1 MSIVEIVFLAFALGV
16 DCLVVSFSQGLI
28 FTSNR
33 FKNSLALALT
43 MGLSQGLMPCIGYTG
58 ADVISKYVEPFS
70 QWIVFAIFM
79 VLGLKFIFEAFGEKE
94 DNEISCLG
102 FKCLVG
108 MGIATSIDALV
119 AGASLNFSKT
129 SLVIPALII
138 GFASFIM
145 SLFGFWSGNK
155 LKNLSSKYLEIT
167 GGLILIFLALKSV
180 IF

>member
-1 MSIVEIVFLAFALGV
+1 MSVVEIIFLAFALGV

-28 FTSNR
+28 FTSSR
-33 FKNSLALALT
+33 LKNSLALALT
-43 MGLSQGLMPCIGYTG
+43 MGLSQGLMPCVGYVG

-79 VLGLKFIFEAFGEKE
+79 VLGLKFIFEAFNEKE
-94 DNEISCLG
+94 ENEICCLG
-102 FKCLVG
+102 FKCLIG

-119 AGASLNFSKT
+119 AGASLNFSRT

-138 GFASFIM
+138 GLASFVM

-167 GGLILIFLALKSV
+167 GGLILIFLALKTV